1 MMDELLAVENL
12 QVSYHTYAGEV
23 YAVRDVSFSVGEN
36 EIVAIVGESGCGK
49 SVTARSI
56 LGLIKRPAGEI
67 KAGSRIN
74 FRGENILS
82 FSGRRF
88 REYRGGECSIVFQ
101 DPLSALN
108 PTARIGNQIAE
119 NILVHRDVSKKEAL
133 AEAVRILDKAGIED
147 PRRRIHQYPHE
158 LSGGMRQRVMIAI
171 AFSCRPRLLIADEPT
186 TALDVTIQN
195 RVIELLRE
203 LHRETK
209 TSIILITHDLG
220 VVAGIAGRIYVMYAG
235 KIVESGSTANIFYH
249 ARHPY
254 TKALLASVP
263 RMTMANKN
271 PLPFIIGTP
280 PDLAAP
286 PKGCA
291 FAPRCPRCMNIC
303 VEQEPG
309 ITGFGNGHSLS
320 CWLQSLEDV
329 AL

>member
-1 MMDELLAVENL
+1 MGELLRVKNL
-12 QVSYHTYAGEV
+12 QVSYHTYAGEIK
-23 YAVRDVSFSVGEN
+23 AVRDVSFSVGEN

-67 KAGSRIN
+67 KAGSKIN
-74 FRGENILS
+74 FRGEDVVS
-82 FSGRRF
+82 FSGRRL

-108 PTARIGNQIAE
+108 PVMRIGKQIAE
-119 NILVHRDVSKKEAL
+119 NILTHRDVSKKEAL
-133 AEAVRILDKAGIED
+133 AEAVRILDNVGIED
-147 PRRRIHQYPHE
+147 PLRRLHQYPHE

-171 AFSCRPRLLIADEPT
+171 AFSCRPQLLIADEPT

-195 RVIELLRE
+195 RVIELLKE

-220 VVAGIAGRIYVMYAG
+220 VVAGIAERVYVMYAG

-249 ARHPY
+249 AQHPY
-254 TKALLASVP
+254 TLALLASVP
-263 RMTMANKN
+263 RMAMPNKE
-271 PLPFIIGTP
+271 PLPFIVGTP

-291 FAPRCPRCMNIC
+291 FAPRCIHCMNIC
-303 VEQEPG
+303 IEQEPVL
-309 ITGFGNGHSLS
+309 TGFGSGHFLA
-320 CWLQSLEDV
+320 CWLQSLENV

>member
-1 MMDELLAVENL
+1 MDELLRVENL
-12 QVSYHTYAGEV
+12 RVSYHTYAGEV
-23 YAVRDVSFSVGEN
+23 HAVRDVSFSVGEN
-36 EIVAIVGESGCGK
+36 EVVAIVGESGCGK

-67 KAGSRIN
+67 KAGSKIT
-74 FRGENILS
+74 FQGENVLS
-82 FSGRRF
+82 FSGRRL
-88 REYRGGECSIVFQ
+88 RKYRGGECSIVFQ

-108 PTARIGNQIAE
+108 PTTRIGNQIAE
-119 NILVHRDVSKKEAL
+119 NILAHRDVSKKEAL
-133 AEAVRILDKAGIED
+133 DEAALILEKVGIED
-147 PRRRIHQYPHE
+147 PRRRVRQYPHE

-220 VVAGIAGRIYVMYAG
+220 VVAGITERVYVMYAG

-263 RMTMANKN
+263 RMTMPGKE
-271 PLPFIIGTP
+271 PLPYITGTP

-286 PKGCA
+286 PVGCA
-291 FAPRCPRCMNIC
+291 FAPRCAHCMNIC
-303 VEQEPG
+303 MEQMPDT
-309 ITGFGNGHSLS
+309 TGFGSGHSLS
-320 CWLQSLEDV
+320 CWLQSLEDA

>member
-1 MMDELLAVENL
+1 
-12 QVSYHTYAGEV
+12 
-23 YAVRDVSFSVGEN
+23 
-36 EIVAIVGESGCGK
+36 
-49 SVTARSI
+49 
-56 LGLIKRPAGEI
+56 
-67 KAGSRIN
+67 
-74 FRGENILS
+74 
-82 FSGRRF
+82 
-88 REYRGGECSIVFQ
+88 VFQ

-119 NILVHRDVSKKEAL
+119 NILAHRDVSKKEAL
-133 AEAVRILDKAGIED
+133 AEAVRILEKVGIED
-147 PRRRIHQYPHE
+147 PQRRVHQYPHE

-171 AFSCRPRLLIADEPT
+171 AFSCRPQLLIADEPT
-186 TALDVTIQN
+186 TALDVTIQT
-195 RVIELLRE
+195 RVLELLQE

-220 VVAGIAGRIYVMYAG
+220 VVAGIAEKVYVMYAG
-235 KIVESGSTANIFYH
+235 KIVESGSTASIFYH

-263 RMTMANKN
+263 RMTMTNKE

-286 PKGCA
+286 PKGCT
-291 FAPRCPRCMNIC
+291 FAPRCIHCMNIC
-303 VEQEPG
+303 VEQHPDVA
-309 ITGFGNGHSLS
+309 GFGSGHFLS